1 MYHQILLTQITVTVL
16 LATEDDRRSINRNLS
31 SFKLEVEVHI
41 LHKIINFSSF
51 YLNLFPSVSLFLE
64 PQGIRK
70 GDTSSHI
77 HCRGMRA
84 REGHGNGLSCVMAYT
99 PHTSSVN
106 FNACKWKDWEKGM
119 VLRVEVQS
127 TVTSRES
134 TRGGRTG
141 MGRVRT
147 GQELASRT
155 RQICRVC
162 LKMSFWVD
170 WINVAFFLAYLVQGS
185 HISIFWYV
193 ST

>member
-1 MYHQILLTQITVTVL
+1 MYHDFQVRTRYVSIDLRSSSVEDVL
-16 LATEDDRRSINRNLS
+16 LATEDDRRSINQNLS

-51 YLNLFPSVSLFLE
+51 YPNLFPSVSLFLE

-106 FNACKWKDWEKGM
+106 SNACK
-119 VLRVEVQS
+119 
-127 TVTSRES
+127 
-134 TRGGRTG
+134 
-141 MGRVRT
+141 
-147 GQELASRT
+147 
-155 RQICRVC
+155 
-162 LKMSFWVD
+162 
-170 WINVAFFLAYLVQGS
+170 
-185 HISIFWYV
+185 
-193 ST
+193 

>member
-31 SFKLEVEVHI
+31 SFKLEAEVHF

-51 YLNLFPSVSLFLE
+51 YPNLFPSVSLFLE

-84 REGHGNGLSCVMAYT
+84 REGHGNGLSYVMVYT

-106 FNACKWKDWEKGM
+106 FNACK
-119 VLRVEVQS
+119 
-127 TVTSRES
+127 
-134 TRGGRTG
+134 
-141 MGRVRT
+141 
-147 GQELASRT
+147 
-155 RQICRVC
+155 
-162 LKMSFWVD
+162 
-170 WINVAFFLAYLVQGS
+170 
-185 HISIFWYV
+185 
-193 ST
+193 

>member
-51 YLNLFPSVSLFLE
+51 YPNLFPSVSLFLE

-84 REGHGNGLSCVMAYT
+84 REGHGNGLSCVMALPT
-99 PHTSSVN
+99 PPRLILTLVN
-106 FNACKWKDWEKGM
+106 E
-119 VLRVEVQS
+119 
-127 TVTSRES
+127 
-134 TRGGRTG
+134 RTG
-141 MGRVRT
+141 KK
-147 GQELASRT
+147 EW
-155 RQICRVC
+155 
-162 LKMSFWVD
+162 F
-170 WINVAFFLAYLVQGS
+170 
-185 HISIFWYV
+185 
-193 ST
+193 